1 MSERPR
7 PPAPSESGPE
17 RKGPLFPLGQTV
29 ATPGALEALGQAG
42 ESPAPYLGRHQRGDW
57 GDLDDLDKQA
67 NEDALVHGAR
77 LLSAYV
83 LPTTERMWIIT
94 EADRAY
100 TTLLLPGEY

>member
-1 MSERPR
+1 M
-7 PPAPSESGPE
+7 
-17 RKGPLFPLGQTV
+17 
-29 ATPGALEALGQAG
+29 ATPGALEALGRAG
-42 ESPAPYLGRHQRGDW
+42 ESPVPYLARHVAGDW
-57 GDLDDLDKQA
+57 GDLDAEDKQA
-67 NEDALVHGAR
+67 NDDALIHGAR